1 MLSAHA
7 HVHTHTHVHTHVDSE
22 VVLGQPEHY
31 STLSLWYLEQGQ
43 IHSLSALI
51 RVWRV
56 NGKCEQRT
64 YFLARLTKTRMTKS
78 RNKLS

>member
-7 HVHTHTHVHTHVDSE
+7 HMHTHTHVHTHMDSE

-64 YFLARLTKTRMTKS
+64 YFLARDLR
-78 RNKLS
+78 RLE